1 MHTANW
7 VDFSRDQDTGIES
20 IRAHF
25 EGHAFDPH
33 WHDTYAV
40 GLTEQGVQR
49 FHARRERHVSTPG
62 RVILLEPGE
71 VHDGVG
77 PEPGGF
83 TYRLL
88 YLDPHWLSRA
98 LVGLFEQAPPRH
110 EIAFAAT
117 LSDDSGLA
125 HAIGSAFEALHTG
138 DIRMARQAALDRL
151 LDRLTRHVSWRQQS
165 GPSLIMPSLARRA
178 REYLHDHM
186 LDDPGLDDLAAALGT
201 DRFRLSRAFKA
212 TFGLAPH
219 AYLVQLRLA
228 RARRLLAGGFSPADA
243 AAAVGFADQSHLGR
257 WFRRAYALT
266 PAQYRRLC
274 SKLPD

>member
-1 MHTANW
+1 
-7 VDFSRDQDTGIES
+7 
-20 IRAHF
+20 
-25 EGHAFDPH
+25 
-33 WHDTYAV
+33 
-40 GLTEQGVQR
+40 
-49 FHARRERHVSTPG
+49 
-62 RVILLEPGE
+62 
-71 VHDGVG
+71 
-77 PEPGGF
+77 
-83 TYRLL
+83 
-88 YLDPHWLSRA
+88 
-98 LVGLFEQAPPRH
+98 
-110 EIAFAAT
+110 
-117 LSDDSGLA
+117 
-125 HAIGSAFEALHTG
+125 
-138 DIRMARQAALDRL
+138 L

-178 REYLHDHM
+178 QEFLHDHM
-186 LDDPGLDDLAAALGT
+186 MDDPGLDDLAAALGT

-212 TFGLAPH
+212 AFGLAPH

>member
-7 VDFSRDQDTGIES
+7 VNFSKDQDTGIES

-49 FHARRERHVSTPG
+49 FHARRKRHVSTPG

-88 YLDPHWLSRA
+88 YLDPQWLSRS
-98 LVGLFEQAPPRH
+98 LVDLFEQAPPAH
-110 EIAFAAT
+110 DITFAAT
-117 LSDDSGLA
+117 MSDDPGLA
-125 HAIGSAFEALHTG
+125 HAIGSAFETLHTG
-138 DIRMARQAALDRL
+138 DIRMARQAALDNL
-151 LDRLTRHVSWRQQS
+151 LDRLTRNVSWRATR
-165 GPSLIMPSLARRA
+165 GPSLVIPALARQA

-186 LDDPGLDDLAAALGT
+186 TDDPGLDDLAVEMGT

-212 TFGLAPH
+212 AFGLAPH
-219 AYLVQLRLA
+219 AYLVQLRLTH
-228 RARRLLAGGFSPADA
+228 ARRLLAGGMSPADVA
-243 AAAVGFADQSHLGR
+243 ASVGFADQSHLGR

-274 SKLPD
+274 SKVPD